1 MTDPIDLNAYRE
13 LESDFQKQVAED
25 SETIKAEIKAEVDA
39 VYFPIAIPEEP
50 VDYVFVAMEPSLRG
64 NTPTKLRERIERGE
78 RLFDTSTPRLPLFMQ
93 GIKRFL
99 CGDGQTFLVTDIAKG
114 AMLARVANIKRDE
127 RYLEWY
133 PLLLREIEILA
144 KSTSPVIAVG
154 NKSESFLKAQGMDR
168 EVYKVP
174 HYSRVAVRHWQK
186 KAEAHGEWYETFKQN
201 NFGPGITWDT
211 NITESQKQLLFSYYL
226 AIEDIRASI
235 NAGE

>member
-1 MTDPIDLNAYRE
+1 MTDPINLDAYWE
-13 LESDFQKQVAED
+13 LEIDFQKQVAKD
-25 SETIKAEIKAEVDA
+25 LETIKAEVET

-50 VDYVFVAMEPSLRG
+50 VDYVFVAMEPSLGG
-64 NTPTKLRERIERGE
+64 NTPTELRKRIKHGE
-78 RLFDTSTPRLPLFMQ
+78 RLFNTSENDPTTLPLFIQ

-114 AMLARVANIKRDE
+114 AMLPSVANIKRNE

-144 KSTSPVIAVG
+144 KSTAPVIAVG
-154 NKSESFLKAQGMDR
+154 NKIEAFLKAQGMDR

-174 HYSRVAVRHWQK
+174 HYSRVAVRHWK
-186 KAEAHGEWYETFKQN
+186 EKAEAHGERYETFKQN
-201 NFGPGITWDT
+201 NFGPGLPWDT
-211 NITESQKQLLFSYYL
+211 NIPESQKQLLFSYYL